1 VRGNT
6 TVNINGGLIAHSVYG
21 AGSMGSVGTI
31 TNLRDTTAVAAGGTG
46 TGLARH
52 VDETNSFALSWPYE
66 FKFAENTGKATV
78 NINGGHIG
86 VQLTNGN
93 IEIKGDGDVYGS
105 ARGEAGDRYKT
116 AHFAYVRE
124 TEVNVN
130 FPDTCTATFAN
141 YSTDLGKWCVT
152 GSVHGSGENGYVYG
166 DTHVTLF
173 KGLIGHSLYGAG
185 KGNGTYTKS
194 LNKIGG
200 GGTYDAKIYSLIAGR
215 VMGNTY
221 VTMNDGYVGRNVYG
235 GGNMGSVGKGNYA
248 GGTDDY
254 YPTGYGEAI
263 NGKLWTSD
271 TEGDNAWQFLKS
283 GKTFVNVFGGTVG
296 YINAADPTKSMKN
309 DLPYGNV
316 FGGSAGEAA
325 PNIAEMPRYL
335 YSPAFFSGYVNETD
349 VNIGGYKCKTAYSTY
364 HEGDYITAAQYADV
378 VDKGKWELAA
388 GPTILASV
396 YGGGQ
401 EGHVRRWTHVTIGS
415 GTIGIPYN
423 DANRSLLQTD
433 DINNPQW
440 LYRGNVYGAG
450 SGITKY
456 AYDFDGDGTK
466 EEDYSTSAGS
476 VTHFTTVDVLG
487 GTIYRNVLGGGSLAS
502 VGPPKID
509 QSDYARCK
517 TDTAAN
523 WGRQSL
529 NQVTIGGVIK
539 ADGSA
544 VQVKIGE
551 VKGVAAGYGGHVFGG
566 SRGDES
572 LGSDF
577 GSSIWTKVTIKNGA
591 IIHGDVFGGGNA
603 GQVMKDTDVKIGE

>member
-1 VRGNT
+1 M
-6 TVNINGGLIAHSVYG
+6 S
-21 AGSMGSVGTI
+21 
-31 TNLRDTTAVAAGGTG
+31 
-46 TGLARH
+46 
-52 VDETNSFALSWPYE
+52 
-66 FKFAENTGKATV
+66 
-78 NINGGHIG
+78 
-86 VQLTNGN
+86 
-93 IEIKGDGDVYGS
+93 
-105 ARGEAGDRYKT
+105 
-116 AHFAYVRE
+116 
-124 TEVNVN
+124 
-130 FPDTCTATFAN
+130 
-141 YSTDLGKWCVT
+141 
-152 GSVHGSGENGYVYG
+152 
-166 DTHVTLF
+166 
-173 KGLIGHSLYGAG
+173 
-185 KGNGTYTKS
+185 
-194 LNKIGG
+194 
-200 GGTYDAKIYSLIAGR
+200 GR
-215 VMGNTY
+215 VLGNTY
-221 VTMNDGYVGRNVYG
+221 VTMYDGHVLRNVYG

-248 GGTDDY
+248 GGSDDY
-254 YPTGYGEAI
+254 YPAGYGETLNKTEYAK
-263 NGKLWTSD
+263 NDKKLWDSSAN
-271 TEGDNAWQFLKS
+271 ENSEAFLNS
-283 GKTFVNVFGGTVG
+283 GKTFVKVFGGTVG
-296 YINAADPTKSMKN
+296 YINATDPTKSMKN

-316 FGGSAGEAA
+316 IGGSAGEAA
-325 PNIAEMPRYL
+325 PNISEMPRYL

-349 VNIGGYKCKTAYSTY
+349 VNIGGYKCTAEYSPY
-364 HEGDYITAAQYADV
+364 HVGDYITAAQFAAMTDH
-378 VDKGKWELAA
+378 KGNWEQLE
-388 GPTILASV
+388 GPTILTSV

-401 EGHVRRWTHVTIGS
+401 DGHVRRWTHVTIGS

-423 DANRSLLQTD
+423 EANKSLLQTAD
-433 DINNPQW
+433 FNNPQW

-456 AYDFDGDGTK
+456 AYDFNGNGQTHDESGVPDEVIYHEQLTK

-502 VGPPKID
+502 VGPPKIN
-509 QSDYARCK
+509 QSDYAVK
-517 TDTAAN
+517 KSDTASE

-603 GQVMKDTDVKIGE
+603 GKVMKDTDVKIGE